1 VAISPVGGAASVAFD
16 LLGKA
21 GAGASGSGA
30 TSGTGVGAGVGTI
43 GSDGVSGVGISVPGI
58 GGAGTTASSFAN
70 AIGDAV
76 THLNTLHNTAD
87 GLAKQAV
94 TGKLANVEDYLT
106 AATEAQLTTQLTVA
120 VRNKAVEAYQEIM
133 RMAV

>member
-1 VAISPVGGAASVAFD
+1 MAISPVGGAASLAFD

-21 GAGASGSGA
+21 GAASGGKVAPGSGADGASGL
-30 TSGTGVGAGVGTI
+30 
-43 GSDGVSGVGISVPGI
+43 GISVPGV
-58 GGAGTTASSFAN
+58 GAAGASASSFAN

-87 GLAKQAV
+87 GLATQAV
-94 TGKLANVEDYLT
+94 TGKLSNVEDYLT
-106 AATEAQLTTQLTVA
+106 AATEAQLSTQLTVA